1 MDNRAETQRNH
12 YLAGVAW
19 LLWSDFWAGSDQMIP
34 PITFLRTGGNNEV
47 FLATG
52 ATRTEVAAF
61 VAQHKNNP
69 DYLIRST
76 GDWLLDP
83 YEWMGHWNCF
93 FVHPRRKS
101 VIQGRVEL
109 QLVRDADELEESNE

>member
-1 MDNRAETQRNH
+1 MNIRNETIRNH
-12 YLAGVAW
+12 YLAGVSW
-19 LLWSDFWAGSDQMIP
+19 RLWSDFWANQPDHMIP

-52 ATRTEVAAF
+52 ATRTDVAAF
-61 VAQHKNNP
+61 VAQQSNNP
-69 DYLIRST
+69 DYLVRFT

-93 FVHPRRKS
+93 FVQPRRSS
-101 VIQGRVEL
+101 VLQGRVEL
-109 QLVRDADELEESNE
+109 QLVRDADYLGG

>member
-1 MDNRAETQRNH
+1 MENNRTETKRNH
-12 YLAGVAW
+12 YLAGVVW
-19 LLWSDFWAGSDQMIP
+19 RLWSDYWAGSNQIIP
-34 PITFLRTGGNNEV
+34 PIAFLRTGGNNEV

-52 ATRTEVAAF
+52 ATRTDVAAF

-69 DYLIRST
+69 DYLVRFT

-93 FVHPRRKS
+93 YVQPRRTS

-109 QLVRDADELEESNE
+109 QLIRDADDLSQDN